1 MAEPDFYSGIK
12 SSDNTYMSRD
22 EVFGALEE
30 QGVDRAVVHFSGGHD
45 EGGADAIHLE
55 RFISEAGEAGADEA
69 GANEAEDSESLER
82 VAKLRE
88 HVWPEGRGLTANE
101 KWALRL
107 AQSLAAP
114 IYDAYYGF
122 AGEFYVEGTLVWDV
136 AARRV
141 SMSGQES
148 VERHEDFDNEI

>member
-12 SSDNTYMSRD
+12 SSDNTYMNRD

-30 QGVDRAVVHFSGGHD
+30 QDVDRAVVHFSGGHD
-45 EGGADAIHLE
+45 EGSADAIHLE
-55 RFISEAGEAGADEA
+55 RFISEAGEAGAD
-69 GANEAEDSESLER
+69 EAEDSESLER

-88 HVWPEGRGLTANE
+88 HVWPEGRGLTADE
-101 KWALRL
+101 KWEMKL

-122 AGEFYVEGTLVWDV
+122 AGGFYVEGTLVWNV
-136 AARRV
+136 AGKRV
-141 SMSGQES
+141 FMRGQES
-148 VERHEDFDNEI
+148 VEHHEDFDGEI